1 MHETF
6 PLLVQLFCGADNLV
20 ICALEAF
27 PNVLPALSA
36 SLATRKRGLLRYV
49 AIGRVDP
56 EARAGHGEWIRALRR
71 RAGPGDG
78 LSDPR
83 VAAAV
88 RDTLLYGATERQL
101 YDLDA
106 WVVMPNHVH
115 VLFAP
120 KKPLAPIMHWL
131 KRSTATRANRILG
144 RSGAFWQAES
154 YDHWIRTDQE
164 WKSIVG
170 YIEKKPVTAGLAA
183 SDDEWPWSSAWRS
196 ADNKIICATE

>member
-1 MHETF
+1 MYYRRYLPHWQPEN
-6 PLLVQLFCGADNLV
+6 ADFFVRWRLAGSIPKPVPGIANAFERYDA
-20 ICALEAF
+20 ALDR
-27 PNVLPALSA
+27 
-36 SLATRKRGLLRYV
+36 AT
-49 AIGRVDP
+49 
-56 EARAGHGEWIRALRR
+56 
-71 RAGPGDG
+71 GPCW

-170 YIEKKPVTAGLAA
+170 YIEKNPVTAGLAA